1 MVAQKASQQSQSLKT
16 PRAAAVAGILFAV
29 LFATSIILIRLA
41 VPEELSSGTEWLTKG
56 RQRISIAVILMPFA
70 GMAFLW
76 FIGVIRDL
84 LGEYED
90 KFFSSVYFGSS
101 LLFLAMIFVAMA
113 IGGGLVASL
122 SIDRTGAAELDNAVI
137 VFGRAVALQIS
148 NVYAMRMAGMF
159 MTSLAAIWFRTRLVA
174 RWLTF
179 ITFALAL
186 MLLVVI
192 SFSLWVTLIVPTWVL
207 LVSFYILAANKW
219 QTSQ

>member
-1 MVAQKASQQSQSLKT
+1 MGKNTPQQNQSLKT
-16 PRAAAVAGILFAV
+16 PRAAGVAGILFAA
-29 LFATSIILIRLA
+29 LFATSIILIRLTI
-41 VPEELSSGTEWLTKG
+41 PEKLSTGTEWLTEG
-56 RQRISIAVILMPFA
+56 RRHIALAVNLMPFA

-76 FIGVIRDL
+76 FVGVIRDM

-113 IGGGLVASL
+113 IGGGLIASFDL
-122 SIDRTGAAELDNAVI
+122 DRSRNLVLENDVI

-148 NVYAMRMAGMF
+148 NIYAMRMAGMF
-159 MTSLAAIWFRTRLVA
+159 MTSLAAIWFQTRMVP

-186 MLLVVI
+186 ILLVVI
-192 SFSLWVTLIVPTWVL
+192 SFSLWVTLIVPAWAL
-207 LVSFYILAANKW
+207 LVSLYILAANKRK
-219 QTSQ
+219 TSS

>member
-1 MVAQKASQQSQSLKT
+1 MDDNKAPPQNQHLKT

-41 VPEELSSGTEWLTKG
+41 IPEELSAGTDWLTEG

-113 IGGGLVASL
+113 IGGGFVTSL
-122 SIDRTGAAELDNAVI
+122 GIDRTGAVVLDNAVI

-159 MTSLAAIWFRTRLVA
+159 MTSLAVVWFRTRLVA

-179 ITFALAL
+179 VTFALAL
-186 MLLVVI
+186 TLLVVI
-192 SFSLWVTLIVPTWVL
+192 SYSLWVTLIVPAWTL
-207 LVSFYILAANKW
+207 LVSLYILLANKW
-219 QTSQ
+219 QTSK